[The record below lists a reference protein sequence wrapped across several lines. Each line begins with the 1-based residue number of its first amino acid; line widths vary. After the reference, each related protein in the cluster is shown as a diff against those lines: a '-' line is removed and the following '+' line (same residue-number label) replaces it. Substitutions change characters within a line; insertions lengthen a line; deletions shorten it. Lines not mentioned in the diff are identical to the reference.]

1 MLSVRPE
8 MAASCPERVRE
19 LLGYSIHPP
28 FMVHADGRH
37 PAKQLD
43 PAFSDAT
50 AGRRSGEFWE
60 ERTVMGDR
68 PDQSPER

>member
-8 MAASCPERVRE
+8 MAASYPERVRE

-28 FMVHADGRH
+28 FMGHVDGRH

-43 PAFSDAT
+43 PTFSDAD
-50 AGRRSGEFWE
+50 AGRRSAEFWE
-60 ERTVMGDR
+60 DRAPLDGRTSER
-68 PDQSPER
+68 